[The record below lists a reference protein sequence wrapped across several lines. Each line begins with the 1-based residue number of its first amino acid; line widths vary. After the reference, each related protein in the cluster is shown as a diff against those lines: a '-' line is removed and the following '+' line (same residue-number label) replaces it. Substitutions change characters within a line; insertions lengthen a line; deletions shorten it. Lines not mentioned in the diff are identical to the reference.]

1 MGSEMCIRDRVYLQT
16 AINLIQNYMAD
27 FVHEEE
33 DTELTTLLASHIAS
47 LNSAKGEQY
56 KYVLAK
62 YGGDV
67 EINE

>member
-1 MGSEMCIRDRVYLQT
+1 
-16 AINLIQNYMAD
+16 MAD

-33 DTELTTLLASHIAS
+33 DTELTTLLASQIAA
-47 LNSAKGEQY
+47 LNSAKTEQY